1 MNTLTGDIVQTYSG
15 RNEIVFNQSEYADFL
30 SGCKEGDRIRMEVLP
45 NDYKP
50 TVGERYLQVLS
61 VAERASGVRLT
72 ESREA
77 GNALI
82 RSIVAYRLVKEGY
95 HYSEIGKA
103 MGRNHSTISHYVRKV
118 ENMLSVP
125 LAYRREVQQFKR
137 FEEML

>member
-1 MNTLTGDIVQTYSG
+1 MTGQVVESYSG
-15 RNEIVFNQSEYADFL
+15 RKDFVFNERDLEDFL
-30 SGCKEGDRIRMEVLP
+30 SACRNGDKIKMEVLP
-45 NDYKP
+45 DGYKEP
-50 TVGERYLQVLS
+50 VEKRYRQVLS
-61 VAERASGVRLT
+61 VAEQATRMKLT

-82 RSIVAYRLVKEGY
+82 RAIVAYRLVKEGY

-125 LAYRREVQQFKR
+125 VSYRREICLFKEI
-137 FEEML
+137 EEML